1 MLQYYTLMRTNNKM
15 DFEVEFEEW
24 WEVGKEYFTK
34 KLEKNL
40 VQHKVDERIQVGSLS
55 KEISFVAI

>member
-1 MLQYYTLMRTNNKM
+1 MRTNNKM